1 MPHQQ
6 RSARGHQRARPQ
18 PEEQR
23 PAAGG
28 GARLGRGHRLDR
40 VDGGRVAQLAF
51 GLRLL
56 EGFEDV

>member
-6 RSARGHQRARPQ
+6 RPKRRHQYARADAH
-18 PEEQR
+18 EQR

-28 GARLGRGHRLDR
+28 STRLGSLHRLRR

-56 EGFEDV
+56 QGFEDV